1 MAKEM
6 CEQLKVLKKIRKIGK
21 VNGFD
26 MELAEA
32 QAADYVSLR
41 KRIDNIE
48 ADVTSIRTE
57 QAVQGGKLDLIIQR
71 LNSPVEKERA
81 AGLAWLE
88 VRSLLTSWKG
98 WAIIIFF
105 LMSVALA
112 GDKILQLTG
121 WLPTGA

>member
-1 MAKEM
+1 M